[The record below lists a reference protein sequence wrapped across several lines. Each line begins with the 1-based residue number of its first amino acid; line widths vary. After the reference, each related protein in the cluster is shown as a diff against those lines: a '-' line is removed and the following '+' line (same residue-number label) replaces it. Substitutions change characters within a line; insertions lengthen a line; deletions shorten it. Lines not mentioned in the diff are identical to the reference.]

1 MKTKQS
7 RTQQPAATP
16 KKVAEVSAKQP
27 PARSA
32 PATLDEKALRAVGG
46 GTSTTAP
53 HGVW

>member
-7 RTQQPAATP
+7 RPQQPVATS
-16 KKVAEVSAKQP
+16 KKVAEVSSKQQ
-27 PARSA
+27 PARSV

-46 GTSTTAP
+46 GTSNSAP